1 MNEFPHTTPNDQ
13 PVEVVVIRARLELW
27 AECLPKALA
36 AARYG
41 VPTSYLHK
49 LTITP
54 WLVFLLALVSCVSAG
69 HGWWERS
76 IKHNVADKETST
88 LEKRYF
94 IIQPQGTLR
103 VWPNAEIRYCF
114 DSDQTRQ
121 RLLYSLQAARDRWYA
136 AGLPENR
143 FKLTEVSASEC
154 KDRRSEVL
162 LITYNTEG
170 RLATTPG
177 LPPLDANDPEYKGP
191 SMTLS
196 DSTNVGMLEVI
207 ANYAHE
213 LGHAWGLL
221 HEHQDPT
228 YWSMPYST
236 QSISSRWTFQC
247 QNLKDYAEVAAR
259 LSADDMTEACRS
271 RTKAAA
277 EKFSA
282 AEYLPILGRG
292 RGEGVGS
299 SPDMTSIMLYPSG
312 AGALGS
318 ASPGNDQRQAILL
331 NNDGSRIPINLQ
343 PSRRDIDG
351 ILKLYD
357 TDWGTTNP
365 VLIDQPSSSKFS
377 RFKEKFKRKKCD
389 G

>member
-1 MNEFPHTTPNDQ
+1 MSTK
-13 PVEVVVIRARLELW
+13 R
-27 AECLPKALA
+27 
-36 AARYG
+36 
-41 VPTSYLHK
+41 
-49 LTITP
+49 
-54 WLVFLLALVSCVSAG
+54 
-69 HGWWERS
+69 
-76 IKHNVADKETST
+76 NVADNETST

-94 IIQPQGTLR
+94 IIQPQGTYR

-114 DSDQTRQ
+114 DSDQSKQ
-121 RLLYSLQAARDRWYA
+121 RLLYNLQAAMARWYA
-136 AGLPENR
+136 AGLPEAR

-154 KDRRSEVL
+154 KNKRSEVL
-162 LITYNTEG
+162 LISYNTEG
-170 RLATTPG
+170 VLSTTPG

-191 SMTLS
+191 TMTLS
-196 DSTNVGMLEVI
+196 DSTSIGMLEII

-236 QSISSRWTFQC
+236 QGIGSQWTFQC

-259 LSADDMTEACRS
+259 LSPDDMTEACQS

-282 AEYLPILGRG
+282 SQYLPLLGGG

-299 SPDMTSIMLYPSG
+299 SPDMESIMLYPSG
-312 AGALGS
+312 AGALGD

-331 NNDGSRIPINLQ
+331 NNDGSRVPINLQ
-343 PSRRDIDG
+343 PSRRDVEG
-351 ILKLYD
+351 ILKLYN

-365 VLIDQPSSSKFS
+365 VLIDQPSSSKS
-377 RFKEKFKRKKCD
+377 ARFKALFKRKKCL
-389 G
+389 